1 MGNVIE
7 VLRERGL
14 LDALTS
20 PTIETVSAEKQMT
33 VYAGFDPTSESLQV
47 GNFVAIMGLSH
58 FQRCGHKVVALV
70 GGATGM
76 IGDPS
81 GKTSERQLLTEEQVR
96 RNQEGIRENL
106 SRFLDFDHPTAPAVI
121 VNNYDWFRDFS
132 FVAFLREVG
141 KHFRMGSMLSKD
153 SVRSRMESESGMSFT
168 EFSYQLLQAY
178 DFLHLRDLLNCTVQI
193 GGSDQWGNI
202 TAGTDLIRKLRGDEA
217 YGVTLPLVCDR
228 TGQKFGK
235 SAGNAIYLDAA
246 KTSLFDFYQFFVRV
260 DDEDVLRFL
269 KVFTFMPLEEI
280 DEYARRLQ
288 TAPEKRE
295 AQIRLA
301 EDVTRRV
308 HGEAG
313 LQVAKRS
320 TAVLFGEAMD
330 GLKADELQAVF
341 ADVPSTSLPRAQI
354 AGQPVVNVVADSGLC
369 KSRGEARRLVQSGG
383 LYLNNR
389 RVDDVEQLVASPDII
404 DDCLLVLRS
413 GKKRYHM
420 VRVHG
425 A

>member
-1 MGNVIE
+1 MQNVVE

-14 LDALTS
+14 LDAMSS
-20 PTIETVSAEKQMT
+20 PALEQAAGQRQLT

-96 RNQEGIRENL
+96 RNLEGIRENL

-121 VNNYDWFRDFS
+121 VNNYDWFREFTFID
-132 FVAFLREVG
+132 FLREVG
-141 KHFRMGSMLSKD
+141 KHFRMGAMLGKD
-153 SVRSRMESESGMSFT
+153 SVRSRLESESGMSFT

-178 DFLHLRDLLNCTVQI
+178 DFLHLYDQMRCSVQI

-202 TAGTDLIRKLRGDEA
+202 TAGTDLIRKLRGEEA
-217 YGVTLPLVCDR
+217 FGLTLPLVCDR
-228 TGQKFGK
+228 SGQKFGK

-246 KTSLFDFYQFFVRV
+246 KTPVFDFYQFFVRV
-260 DDEDVLRFL
+260 DDADVIRFL
-269 KVFTFMPLEEI
+269 KVFTFLSSEEI
-280 DEYARRLQ
+280 ADYERRLAE
-288 TAPEKRE
+288 APEKRE

-301 EDVTRRV
+301 EEVTRRV

-313 LQVAKRS
+313 LQVAQRS
-320 TAVLFGEAMD
+320 TAVLFGAAMD
-330 GLKADELQAVF
+330 GLKADELEAVF
-341 ADVPSTSLPRAQI
+341 ADVPSTALPSASVI
-354 AGQPVVNVVADSGLC
+354 GVPVATVAVESGFC
-369 KSRGEARRLVQSGG
+369 KSRGEARRLVESGG
-383 LYLNNR
+383 FYINNQR
-389 RVDDVEQLVASPDII
+389 LADAERLFGDNDII
-404 DDCLLVLRS
+404 DGRLLVLRS
-413 GKKRYHM
+413 GKKRYHL
-420 VRVHG
+420 VRVG
-425 A
+425 E